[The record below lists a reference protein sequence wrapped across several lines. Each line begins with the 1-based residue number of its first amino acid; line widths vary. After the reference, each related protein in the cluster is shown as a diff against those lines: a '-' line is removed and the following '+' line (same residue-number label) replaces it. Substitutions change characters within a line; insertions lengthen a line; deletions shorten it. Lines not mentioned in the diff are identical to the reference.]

1 MCIKKCRYIYFGYL
15 IREIYILSCRFPIPD
30 LRQDPHVDK
39 SWWQRN
45 LREEVLS
52 LDCDDVR
59 LHTTF
64 NTSQSVEQFE
74 VTCSE
79 IHGRLQKLIK
89 VVIITDLGQ
98 RQKSA

>member
-1 MCIKKCRYIYFGYL
+1 MMYL
-15 IREIYILSCRFPIPD
+15 HVFYRFPIPD

-52 LDCDDVR
+52 LDCGDVQFN
-59 LHTTF
+59 TAF
-64 NTSQSVEQFE
+64 NTSQSVEQIE

-79 IHGRLQKLIK
+79 IQGM
-89 VVIITDLGQ
+89 
-98 RQKSA
+98 